1 MIQFTERNVSQEET
15 DKNTNLNPYVSEPRT
30 EGCTRQPGKRENMLM
45 LSKKK
50 KKKTP
55 AILALAEA
63 FSAVKCF

>member
-15 DKNTNLNPYVSEPRT
+15 DKKNSNLNLYVSVPRT
-30 EGCTRQPGKRENMLM
+30 EGCTRQPGKRENMLT

-50 KKKTP
+50 KKIQ